1 MFQTRVGEDAL
12 GDDLADAVM
21 VIDAGAYRIA
31 GAAPV
36 HGFVAVRSLGYGA
49 DIDHADVVG
58 IGLCQH
64 SFDHVM
70 GRSDI
75 HVHGLLRI
83 VIGRRGDHAAH
94 MEDIVRAGDTRQYIF
109 VTGQV
114 APYHLDFVHDR
125 FQLLQILFAMARQN
139 DNVEFIGMFEEFL
152 QSRPPHK
159 AGGASEKDSFF
170 HVVKN

>member
-1 MFQTRVGEDAL
+1 MFQARVGENAFS
-12 GDDLADAVM
+12 DDFADPIM
-21 VIDAGAYRIA
+21 IIYAGAYRIA

-36 HGFVAVRSLGYGA
+36 HGFVAVRSLGHGA

-64 SFDHVM
+64 SFDHILS
-70 GRSDI
+70 RSDI
-75 HVHGLLRI
+75 HVQGLLGK
-83 VIGRRGDHAAH
+83 VVSRRGDHAAH
-94 MEDIVRAGDTRQYIF
+94 MEDIVRAGDTRQYIL

-114 APYHLDFVHDR
+114 APYHLDLVHDR

-139 DNVEFIGMFEEFL
+139 GNVEFIGMFEEFL